1 VNATACRSCSLSQ
14 RCSPVRISGIV
25 LRSGRRTALSP
36 TRTCASSSR
45 KTSESSFSS
54 SSSSSSREDR
64 TLTVGRSSST
74 RSRQY
79 PHPQSQ
85 LFSYCSPTPFRP
97 QQSFSRYRSAEEERA
112 EAAHSALRHPLGDHF
127 TFLHIFQEWERC
139 AFSNSWCEQNFINH
153 RSMKTVKQIR

>member
-1 VNATACRSCSLSQ
+1 MNATACRSCSLSQ

-54 SSSSSSREDR
+54 SSREDR

-74 RSRQY
+74 RSQQY
-79 PHPQSQ
+79 PHPQSHT
-85 LFSYCSPTPFRP
+85 LFLLLSYTISTPAVFLALSQCRRGARRGRPLRP
-97 QQSFSRYRSAEEERA
+97 QTSPWRSFHVLTHISGVG
-112 EAAHSALRHPLGDHF
+112 ALRIL
-127 TFLHIFQEWERC
+127 Q
-139 AFSNSWCEQNFINH
+139 
-153 RSMKTVKQIR
+153 